1 MAELSDENITIILEL
16 QRRLVKLI
24 HQAAATELLIFERF
38 GETEAT
44 LAVLQQLLNIR
55 ERATSSYSR
64 LSNLLL
70 RVAEFQPIAP
80 PATIELLDKAI
91 LQAEA
96 TADAGEATVR
106 EAKLDWNLT

>member
-1 MAELSDENITIILEL
+1 MAELPEETITTILDL
-16 QRRLVKLI
+16 MGRLAKLI
-24 HQAAATELLIFERF
+24 NQATATEFSIFERF

-44 LAVLQQLLNIR
+44 ASVLEQLPNIR

-70 RVAEFQPIAP
+70 RSSEFQPIAS
-80 PATIELLDKAI
+80 PAILELLAQTIE
-91 LQAEA
+91 QAEA

-106 EAKLDWNLT
+106 EAKSDWNLL